1 MMMTIDHGDDQ
12 DDDDIEDDDD
22 NDNDDDDDNHNNDDD
37 EDGNGDYDDNDDDN
51 DDASK
56 FYIYIPW
63 VFSKVNCVFIRL
75 LNVKALI
82 CAFNK
87 NKALIGAYSLI
98 VKSLRTFVS
107 SSTDFGDYRLQVVNY
122 QLLTT
127 KAESY
132 SKSPLR
138 HRPGL

>member
-1 MMMTIDHGDDQ
+1 MIVMMMTIDHGDDQ

-107 SSTDFGDYRLQVVNY
+107 CSNVYCSSSIKFGHMGVRQAVSHVLKFH
-122 QLLTT
+122 TT
-127 KAESY
+127 ST
-132 SKSPLR
+132 
-138 HRPGL
+138 